1 MVSRL
6 KGEKSEGGCEASFL
20 AGERSGLT
28 NPYPSLDVQFDDVL
42 VLKDEVAVDHLALER
57 QRVFPPDPGILEF
70 FEKVLVDGPGQVD
83 DRGPSFQGE
92 RVVTVGLF
100 AGDFAVSADD
110 VEKQKYSFSQV
121 FAAVA
126 AVCRV

>member
-70 FEKVLVDGPGQVD
+70 FEKALVDGPGQVD
-83 DRGPSFQGE
+83 GRRSSFQRE
-92 RVVTVGLF
+92 RVGKIGLPAGGF
-100 AGDFAVSADD
+100 AGGAGGAQTQ
-110 VEKQKYSFSQV
+110 E
-121 FAAVA
+121 
-126 AVCRV
+126 